1 MDLRFAKTPVSL
13 VVAERGSDWE
23 AWVERFSTGTPDV
36 RVVVQDPEEPVERL
50 AQRVRAQVL
59 ELEESGEELARA
71 VIVGAGKTNDS
82 TLSARS
88 LAIRSIVAPMVEQ
101 GHGTLL
107 LDGQGAGRFG
117 MMALASTV
125 GGMVRGT
132 GVTVTATGGVV
143 ADVA

>member
-59 ELEESGEELARA
+59 ELEERKPLGGHLSSPHGHTNA
-71 VIVGAGKTNDS
+71 VCSSV
-82 TLSARS
+82 
-88 LAIRSIVAPMVEQ
+88 
-101 GHGTLL
+101 
-107 LDGQGAGRFG
+107 
-117 MMALASTV
+117 
-125 GGMVRGT
+125 
-132 GVTVTATGGVV
+132 
-143 ADVA
+143 